1 MLLEGGLSW
10 QSLSLSPAEMDFAG
24 MREAAARDIAL
35 ALGLPPLLLGM
46 RGDNSYANYREAN
59 VALWRLTLLPLL
71 SRLLGA
77 LSAHLGWWWPGLNL
91 SVDLDAVTALA
102 EDRERLWAN
111 VSAADFLTNS
121 EKRQMLGLDAGL
133 NREGGQ

>member
-1 MLLEGGLSW
+1 
-10 QSLSLSPAEMDFAG
+10 
-24 MREAAARDIAL
+24 
-35 ALGLPPLLLGM
+35 
-46 RGDNSYANYREAN
+46 
-59 VALWRLTLLPLL
+59 LLPLL